1 MAELKAEE
9 LDFLSVGMA
18 PRLII
23 DDLGMAPELKIEDID
38 LKKKK
43 WKEVRQNE
51 N

>member
-1 MAELKAEE
+1 MAELNAEE

-38 LKKKK
+38 FKKKK
-43 WKEVRQNE
+43 LERSSSE
-51 N
+51 